1 MMIPQVGENGVI
13 SLNAS
18 VPQLTFEPFP
28 LNETLIAP
36 YWADADTRDSGNV
49 WYRETNDTEL
59 LDRARMEIQSAFSN
73 ANQQTSN
80 ITHLFIATW
89 DAVGYFELNRDKV
102 PV

>member
-1 MMIPQVGENGVI
+1 MSEDGVI

-18 VPQLTFEPFP
+18 VPPLTFEPFP
-28 LNETLIAP
+28 LNEALIAP
-36 YWADADTRDSGNV
+36 YWADADTRTGGYIS
-49 WYRETNDTEL
+49 YRETNETEL